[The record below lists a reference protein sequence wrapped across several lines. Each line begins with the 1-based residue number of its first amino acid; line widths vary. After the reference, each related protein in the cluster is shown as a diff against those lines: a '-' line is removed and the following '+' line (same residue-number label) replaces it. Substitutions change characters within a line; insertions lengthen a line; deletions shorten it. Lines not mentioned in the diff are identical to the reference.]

1 LTVPYIFILC
11 GEALIFALH
20 GWFCVSAIVT
30 FFIMGLFKGNFEWF
44 EWDNLIPVVGGLI
57 GITIGSYKD
66 KSS

>member
-1 LTVPYIFILC
+1 VNLKNLV
-11 GEALIFALH
+11 
-20 GWFCVSAIVT
+20 WFCVSAIVT